1 MEEENQVVGR
11 DAEANENNINL
22 ESEDFCF
29 YIQNKEEAKKNL
41 DKTAKEWTDYVD
53 SLIKDVPDPSDEEIK
68 AGIEKILARAYPGE
82 KQPHTEKANKN
93 KRVTLKVLFIAA
105 VVSLVSVCGIFAV
118 GNSKNIS
125 IENGFMAF
133 ARETVQVVFFGK
145 DKEDYISV
153 DALLTNL
160 EEHGYGDILFPS
172 EFITNSDDYKV
183 SLPEYR
189 SDDVVKQVAFDVH
202 KDASTYKFCV
212 YDFEPLQQTFD
223 YTNMG
228 NAQSVQ
234 INDLCVY
241 VFEFD
246 SSCVAEFI
254 NEGYRYYL
262 ETNLSYSEIV
272 EVIKTIK

>member
-1 MEEENQVVGR
+1 MEEENQVFGR

-53 SLIKDVPDPSDEEIK
+53 SLITDVPDPSDEEIK
-68 AGIEKILARAYPGE
+68 AGIEKILARAYPDE

-160 EEHGYGDILFPS
+160 EEHGYGDILFP
-172 EFITNSDDYKV
+172 EMFINESDNCKV
-183 SLPEYR
+183 SVPEYLEGELR
-189 SDDVVKQVAFDVH
+189 QVAFDVH
-202 KDASTYKFCV
+202 SKEDVYKFGV
-212 YDFEPLQQTFD
+212 HIYDPLRQSFD

-241 VFEFD
+241 VFELN
-246 SSCVAEFI
+246 SSYVAEFVF
-254 NEGYRYYL
+254 EEYRYYIKADIAYL
-262 ETNLSYSEIV
+262 EMLK
-272 EVIKTIK
+272 VIETIK